1 MFTFQTGR
9 SFTSEGF
16 VANGS
21 IEPEGEAKARLIITV
36 QSKKGFSWG
45 AGDRMTEKFYPQVAD
60 ELAGESQQKSA
71 VKAPENAVAV
81 PEAKAVPVEPSMT
94 KPAGVGSS
102 AASPSSA
109 EDKGKISGSSTPDGA
124 AVYVDDAFVC
134 NAPATLKLSS
144 AKRTVKISQPGYK
157 DWSKE
162 VPESSGSEVGLKA
175 TRERNQARL
184 GPFQVSRE
192 RAPFLLCQISA
203 DQRTCLDFCLL
214 VGIIGVFVQ
223 GSSGTPS
230 PSRNLIFSSA
240 QRRRPA
246 RTIGRE
252 P

>member
-1 MFTFQTGR
+1 MSLAAAVTFALLVPRKAYAEPKKKLYNNSAQQPFKAALRTPRERHVVSDVDERTLMFTFQTGR

-134 NAPATLKLSS
+134 NTPAN
-144 AKRTVKISQPGYK
+144 AKAFLCKAHRE
-157 DWSKE
+157 DFAA
-162 VPESSGSEVGLKA
+162 GL
-175 TRERNQARL
+175 
-184 GPFQVSRE
+184 
-192 RAPFLLCQISA
+192 
-203 DQRTCLDFCLL
+203 
-214 VGIIGVFVQ
+214 
-223 GSSGTPS
+223 
-230 PSRNLIFSSA
+230 
-240 QRRRPA
+240 
-246 RTIGRE
+246 
-252 P
+252 